1 MKKIQFV
8 HTKSYFA
15 DFGLGKGPKYRFDDV
30 EHIIEKFLQEG
41 WTYEGWVP
49 YVTRGTGDNETISLI
64 FRKDEEN
71 KQ

>member
-64 FRKDEEN
+64 FTKEDE
-71 KQ
+71 Q